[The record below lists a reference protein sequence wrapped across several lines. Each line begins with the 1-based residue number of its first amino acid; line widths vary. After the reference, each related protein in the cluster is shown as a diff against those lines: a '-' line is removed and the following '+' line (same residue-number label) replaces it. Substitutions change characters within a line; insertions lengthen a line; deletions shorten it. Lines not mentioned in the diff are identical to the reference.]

1 MIGAGSIFLLI
12 FKGIKPHEVHIRL
25 IYFFALIMYIGLV
38 KHSAINNYPM
48 EDRRWRSVEGDP
60 QSV

>member
-12 FKGIKPHEVHIRL
+12 FKGIKPQDI
-25 IYFFALIMYIGLV
+25 FFCINYVYYLV
-38 KHSAINNYPM
+38 KHSVINSYPM